1 MEEYEKKMLVDL
13 FSLEAPL
20 PAPFKEGIVDKVD
33 KVEEDSPPLP
43 TSALTIPLVASPPSV
58 AHVTFAYNVAAGL
71 SAWSARAHSTPF
83 ATAAESQDYYCFGAL
98 TTGA

>member
-20 PAPFKEGIVDKVD
+20 PAPFKEGIVD

-71 SAWSARAHSTPF
+71 SAWSARAYSTPF
-83 ATAAESQDYYCFGAL
+83 ATASES
-98 TTGA
+98 